1 MNRLGYVAW
10 MQLRNFYKLLIRKP
24 EEKSHFGRP
33 EQGMG
38 GWWWL
43 KKWGGSV

>member
-10 MQLRNFYKLLIRKP
+10 MPLRNLYKLLIKP
-24 EEKSHFGRP
+24 EEKSPFGRP
-33 EQGMG
+33 ELGMG
-38 GWWWL
+38 GCWWL

>member
-1 MNRLGYVAW
+1 MNRLGYVVW
-10 MQLRNFYKLLIRKP
+10 MLLINLYKLPIRKS

-33 EQGMG
+33 ELGMG
-38 GWWWL
+38 GCWWL